1 MTTMS
6 DETTTKR
13 KPANLMPKP
22 SPEGYAVLEFGGTLV
37 LPAAVA
43 AQAFQ
48 LLCQGELA
56 NYDWS
61 DRTYKRVTN
70 RDGITMKTMSMSQY
84 ATMCLEDPT
93 P

>member
-1 MTTMS
+1 MS
-6 DETTTKR
+6 DTNDTTKVR
-13 KPANLMPKP
+13 KSATLMPKP

-48 LLCQGELA
+48 LLCQGEMA

-61 DRTYKRVTN
+61 NRTYKRVLN
-70 RDGITMKTMSMSQY
+70 RDGVTMKTMSMSQY
-84 ATMCLEDPT
+84 ATMCLEEPQT
-93 P
+93 